1 MSKDN
6 GLIIG
11 CVLIG
16 AAWLVATRGSSGFS
30 FLPGMAAP
38 TTSTGGAGSMPGS
51 VGTGAKQILGGLLG
65 NMFAPSSGGGTLTG
79 APPTTPDWALP
90 SVSNS
95 VMNNMPVPDD
105 TEPLP
110 PPEITFDPTSGQ
122 YFGSD

>member
-6 GLIIG
+6 GLIVG

-16 AAWLVATRGSSGFS
+16 AAWLFATRGSSGF
-30 FLPGMAAP
+30 FPTAAVP
-38 TTSTGGAGSMPGS
+38 TSATGGAGSMPGS
-51 VGTGAKQILGGLLG
+51 VGTGARQILGGLLG

-95 VMNNMPVPDD
+95 VMQNTPVPDD
-105 TEPLP
+105 TMPLP
-110 PPEITFDPTSGQ
+110 TINFDPTSGQ
-122 YFGSD
+122 YTGSFDE